1 MGTPAYDYDHFGVRV
16 LDEERVERRLRIVEK
31 RKQEKQLKEQA
42 AQSARN
48 SFKIVIVS
56 AILFTMVAAVMYCRV
71 QLNEIN
77 AQYNNIKNQITV
89 AESDNVRL
97 NMELDAKAS
106 VYNIDEYAVDVLN
119 MYKIGEQ
126 QINYLEPDFKN
137 ELVLQKSE

>member
-1 MGTPAYDYDHFGVRV
+1 MGNPAYDFERFGARV
-16 LDEERVERRLRIVEK
+16 LDEERVERRLKIVEDRK
-31 RKQEKQLKEQA
+31 REKQLREQA
-42 AQSARN
+42 ARSARN
-48 SFKIVIVS
+48 SFKMVVVS
-56 AILFTMVAAVMYCRV
+56 AILFTMVAAIMYCRV

-77 AQYNNIKNQITV
+77 AEFNELKSQITV

-126 QINYLEPDFKN
+126 QINYLETGFGD
-137 ELVLQKSE
+137 ELMLQKSE

>member
-1 MGTPAYDYDHFGVRV
+1 MGSPAYNYNYGARV

-42 AQSARN
+42 AKNARN
-48 SFKIVIVS
+48 TFKIVIVS

-77 AQYNNIKNQITV
+77 AQYNNVKNQITV
-89 AESDNVRL
+89 AQSDNVRL
-97 NMELDAKAS
+97 NMELDAMAS
-106 VYNIDEYAVDVLN
+106 VYSIDEYAVDVLD

-137 ELVLQKSE
+137 NMLLEKVN

>member
-1 MGTPAYDYDHFGVRV
+1 M
-16 LDEERVERRLRIVEK
+16 DEERVERRLRIVEK
-31 RKQEKQLKEQA
+31 RKKEKQLKEQA

-48 SFKIVIVS
+48 TFKIVIVS
-56 AILFTMVAAVMYCRV
+56 AILFTMVAVVMYCRV

-77 AQYNNIKNQITV
+77 AQYNNVKSQITI

-106 VYNIDEYAVDVLN
+106 VYNIDEYAVEVLN

-126 QINYLEPDFKN
+126 QINYLEPRFNN
-137 ELVLQKSE
+137 ELLLQKSE

>member
-1 MGTPAYDYDHFGVRV
+1 MGNPAYDYERLGARV

-42 AQSARN
+42 AQNARN
-48 SFKIVIVS
+48 SLKIVIVS
-56 AILFTMVAAVMYCRV
+56 AVLFAMVAAVMYCRV
-71 QLNEIN
+71 QLNEITAEQN
-77 AQYNNIKNQITV
+77 KLKNQITV

-119 MYKIGEQ
+119 MYKVAEQ
-126 QINYLEPDFKN
+126 QINYLEPDFGN
-137 ELVLQKSE
+137 QLVLEKSE

>member
-1 MGTPAYDYDHFGVRV
+1 MGSPAYDYEHFGARV
-16 LDEERVERRLRIVEK
+16 LDEERVERRLRIVENRK
-31 RKQEKQLKEQA
+31 REKQLREQA

-48 SFKIVIVS
+48 SFKMVVVS
-56 AILFTMVAAVMYCRV
+56 AILFTMVAAIMYCRV

-77 AQYNNIKNQITV
+77 AEFNELKSQITV

-126 QINYLEPDFKN
+126 QINYLETDFGD

>member
-1 MGTPAYDYDHFGVRV
+1 MGSPAYNYDHFGVRV

-48 SFKIVIVS
+48 SLKIVIVS

-77 AQYNNIKNQITV
+77 AQYNNVKNQITV

-137 ELVLQKSE
+137 ELLLQKSE

>member
-1 MGTPAYDYDHFGVRV
+1 MGSPAYNYDHFGVRV

-42 AQSARN
+42 ARNARN
-48 SFKIVIVS
+48 SLKIVIVS

-126 QINYLEPDFKN
+126 QINYLEPDFEN
-137 ELVLQKSE
+137 ELLLEKSE

>member
-1 MGTPAYDYDHFGVRV
+1 MGNPAYDYERFGARV

-42 AQSARN
+42 AQNARN
-48 SFKIVIVS
+48 SLKIVIVS

-71 QLNEIN
+71 QLNEIT
-77 AQYNNIKNQITV
+77 AQQNKLKNQITV

-119 MYKIGEQ
+119 MYKVAEQ
-126 QINYLEPDFKN
+126 QINYLEPDFGN
-137 ELVLQKSE
+137 QLVLEKSE

>member
-1 MGTPAYDYDHFGVRV
+1 MGSPAYNFDYGARV

-31 RKQEKQLKEQA
+31 RKKEKQLKEQA
-42 AQSARN
+42 TQSARN
-48 SFKIVIVS
+48 TLKIVIVS

-77 AQYNNIKNQITV
+77 TQYNNVKNQITI

-106 VYNIDEYAVDVLN
+106 VYNIDEYAVEVLN

-126 QINYLEPDFKN
+126 QINYLEPDFKDK
-137 ELVLQKSE
+137 LLLQKS

>member
-1 MGTPAYDYDHFGVRV
+1 MGSPAYNYNYGARV

-42 AQSARN
+42 AKNARN
-48 SFKIVIVS
+48 TFKIVIVS

-77 AQYNNIKNQITV
+77 AQYNTVKNQITV
-89 AESDNVRL
+89 AQSDNVRL
-97 NMELDAKAS
+97 NMELDAMAS

-137 ELVLQKSE
+137 NMLLERVN

>member
-1 MGTPAYDYDHFGVRV
+1 MGSPAYDYDNFGARV

-42 AQSARN
+42 AKSARN
-48 SFKIVIVS
+48 SLKIVIVS

-77 AQYNNIKNQITV
+77 AKYNEVKSQITI

-126 QINYLEPDFKN
+126 QINYLEPEFFG
-137 ELVLQKSE
+137 ELMLSKK

>member
-1 MGTPAYDYDHFGVRV
+1 VGTPAYDYDNFGVRV

-42 AQSARN
+42 ARSARN

-77 AQYNNIKNQITV
+77 AQYNNVKSQITV

-106 VYNIDEYAVDVLN
+106 VYNIDEYAVEVLN

-126 QINYLEPDFKN
+126 QITYLEPDFRN
-137 ELVLQKSE
+137 ELSLQKSE

>member
-1 MGTPAYDYDHFGVRV
+1 MGSPAYNYDHFGVRV

-42 AQSARN
+42 AQNARN
-48 SFKIVIVS
+48 SLKIVIVS

-77 AQYNNIKNQITV
+77 AQYNNVKNQITV

-137 ELVLQKSE
+137 ELMLQKSE

>member
-1 MGTPAYDYDHFGVRV
+1 MGSPAYNYDHFGVRV
-16 LDEERVERRLRIVEK
+16 LDEERVERRLRVVEK

-48 SFKIVIVS
+48 SLKIVIVS

-77 AQYNNIKNQITV
+77 AQYNNVKNQITV

-137 ELVLQKSE
+137 ELLLQKSE